1 MHMPFVVRRLLRL
14 IACLPLLA
22 AAQPAPLALKRV
34 ADGVY
39 MVAAHG
45 VRADAEN
52 GGHVFNTGVLVGPSG
67 VTVIDPGP
75 SAAFGVRLRAAIG
88 TVTSKPVVLLINT
101 HAQAEVALANS
112 AFPGVPVR
120 AHPLAARFMD
130 ARCTVCLANL
140 RAVLGD
146 DALAGT
152 SVVVPQ
158 PVADRVHVIAAGG
171 RRLRLLPF
179 AGAATVADLALL
191 DEASGTLFT
200 GALAAGRA
208 VPDLHDADVAA
219 WLAALERLWQQPFS
233 TVVPGRGGVGRDALA
248 DTAGYLNALQRAA
261 RREVAAGTDL
271 ASVAAPL
278 PQFASWPG
286 YDALHA
292 ANLRRAF
299 VQAEA
304 QWLARQP

>member
-1 MHMPFVVRRLLRL
+1 MLV
-14 IACLPLLA
+14 AC
-22 AAQPAPLALKRV
+22 APLACAAQSPPLALQRV

-39 MVAAHG
+39 VVGGSGA
-45 VRADAEN
+45 RATADN
-52 GGHVFNTGVLVGPSG
+52 GGHVFNTGVLVGTDG
-67 VTVIDPGP
+67 VVVIDPGP
-75 SAAFGVRLRAAIG
+75 TAAFGARLRAAIAAL
-88 TVTSKPVVLLINT
+88 TPKPVVLLINS

-112 AFPGVPVR
+112 AFPGVPAR
-120 AHPLAARFMD
+120 AHPRVVRFMD
-130 ARCTVCLANL
+130 ARCTVCLDNL

-146 DALAGT
+146 EALAGT
-152 SVVVPQ
+152 SIVVPQ
-158 PVADRVHVIAAGG
+158 PVDDRVHTITAGG

-179 AGAATVADLALL
+179 AAAATVADLAVL
-191 DEASGTLFT
+191 DEASGTLFA

-208 VPDLHDADVAA
+208 VPDLHDADLTG
-219 WLAALERLWQQPFS
+219 WLTALERLWQQPFV
-233 TVVPGRGGVGRDALA
+233 TVVPGRGSVGREALA
-248 DTAGYLNALQRAA
+248 DTAGYLNALQRVA

-271 ASVAAPL
+271 AGVTAAL
-278 PQFASWPG
+278 PQFEAWPG

>member
-1 MHMPFVVRRLLRL
+1 MHMPFSVRCLLCV
-14 IACLPLLA
+14 IACLPLA
-22 AAQPAPLALKRV
+22 AAQPASLTLQRV

-39 MVAAHG
+39 VVAATG
-45 VRADAEN
+45 VRAAAEN
-52 GGHVFNTGVLVGPSG
+52 GGHVFNTGVLVGPTG
-67 VTVIDPGP
+67 VVVIDPGP
-75 SAAFGVRLRAAIG
+75 SAAFGARLRAAVAAL
-88 TVTSKPVVLLINT
+88 TPKPVVLLINT

-112 AFPGVPVR
+112 AFPGVPAR

-152 SVVVPQ
+152 AIVVPQ
-158 PVADRVHVIAAGG
+158 PVDDRVHVITAGG

-179 AGAATVADLALL
+179 AGAANVADLAVL
-191 DEASGTLFT
+191 DEASGTLFS

-208 VPDLHDADVAA
+208 VPDLHDADLAV

-233 TVVPGRGGVGRDALA
+233 TVVPGRGRVSRDALA

-271 ASVAAPL
+271 ASVAVPL
-278 PQFASWPG
+278 PQFEDWPG
-286 YDALHA
+286 YDVLHA